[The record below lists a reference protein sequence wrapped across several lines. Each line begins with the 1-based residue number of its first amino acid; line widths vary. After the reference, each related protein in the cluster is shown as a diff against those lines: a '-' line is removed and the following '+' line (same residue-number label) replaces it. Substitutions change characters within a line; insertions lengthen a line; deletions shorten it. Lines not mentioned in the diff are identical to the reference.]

1 MNTLETPYPESIPAL
16 SNQSKEE
23 FEHEARLALAYKLF
37 EMGRLTSGQAAELA
51 GIPRVQFLLESSRFG
66 VASVNWDDEEIA
78 AEFSHSESNGSA

>member
-1 MNTLETPYPESIPAL
+1 MNTLEILYPNSIPAL

-51 GIPRVQFLLESSRFG
+51 GISRIQFLLESSRFD

-78 AEFSHSESNGSA
+78 AELAYSENNDSV